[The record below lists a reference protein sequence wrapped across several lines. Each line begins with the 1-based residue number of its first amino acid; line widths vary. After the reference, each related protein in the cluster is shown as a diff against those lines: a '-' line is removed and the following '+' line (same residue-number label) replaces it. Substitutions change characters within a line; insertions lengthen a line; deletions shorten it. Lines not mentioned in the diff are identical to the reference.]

1 MKNKQNTHDNDG
13 LPYLQKKGKREMDNE
28 REKKAHGDNGIFEAS
43 KCDVGQPKDCC
54 LHSNVSGLGFLF

>member
-1 MKNKQNTHDNDG
+1 MMDC
-13 LPYLQKKGKREMDNE
+13 LILKKREREMDNE

-54 LHSNVSGLGFLF
+54 LHSKASGLGFLF